1 MLFNWCLKG
10 LSYQVSLCRELDQW
24 SSKFKYTCL
33 NAEFVML
40 SLIKKKQEKK
50 SPANKQ
56 TKIEMACIGL
66 LTVFCLR
73 KLSITSAEYER

>member
-1 MLFNWCLKG
+1 
-10 LSYQVSLCRELDQW
+10 
-24 SSKFKYTCL
+24 
-33 NAEFVML
+33 ML